1 MNPVSQYTLL
11 EGSNSRLLQGNN
23 PPPPNRNGGGGEPLS
38 TASGIA
44 LSGGYIYNSLAAG
57 NLDAIDN
64 EAVNLDVCL
73 GHPTGFGEFHYHFWS
88 ACIKKNEG
96 YWNDSAAPALCR
108 ESGECTS
115 KTGEFTR
122 TSGAYT
128 AENWDE
134 VIGIAR
140 DGHVIIGPYKSD
152 GSTWGCDRD
161 ICNGTFI
168 DGQYVYVG
176 SD

>member
-73 GHPTGFGEFHYHFWS
+73 GHPTVS
-88 ACIKKNEG
+88 
-96 YWNDSAAPALCR
+96 
-108 ESGECTS
+108 ESSTI
-115 KTGEFTR
+115 
-122 TSGAYT
+122 TSGALASRKMRDT
-128 AENWDE
+128 GTIPQLQLFAERAVSARRRPANSL
-134 VIGIAR
+134 VPQVLTRQRIGT
-140 DGHVIIGPYKSD
+140 K
-152 GSTWGCDRD
+152 
-161 ICNGTFI
+161 
-168 DGQYVYVG
+168 
-176 SD
+176 